1 MERRA
6 RRIGTLCRF
15 AQKYQKKK
23 PERFL
28 TEEEFLSLGQVLN
41 ENEAEGPENLSAVKA
56 IRLLMLAGCR
66 LNEIAI
72 LRWEGVHLETAGL
85 RFRRRRPRRAHGF
98 SLPCRGQRA
107 VASFPLFS
115 TWALSKEY
123 GLTDVDGG
131 RPDWGTFFPRKV
143 QEIVDGDEP
152 TEGNIFIVRTRLYQ
166 AELDPAADD
175 EAGRLRTWLAR
186 HD

>member
-6 RRIGTLCRF
+6 QRIGTLCRF

-28 TEEEFLSLGQVLN
+28 TEEEFLRHGQVLN

-85 RFRRRRPRRAHGF
+85 RFRRRRPARAWF
-98 SLPCRGQRA
+98 LSSVPRSARCRL
-107 VASFPLFS
+107 FPVVLH
-115 TWALSKEY
+115 LGPLE
-123 GLTDVDGG
+123 GV
-131 RPDWGTFFPRKV
+131 RPD
-143 QEIVDGDEP
+143 
-152 TEGNIFIVRTRLYQ
+152 
-166 AELDPAADD
+166 
-175 EAGRLRTWLAR
+175 
-186 HD
+186 